1 MRNIIAAFP
10 SPISVNVILENT
22 EELKKETNCVSNYF
36 QGNYKN
42 NNEYRLL
49 EKYPRIKKILLNQFK
64 QVAKENFDYTND
76 FIISTSWITKMEKK
90 GEIVQSHCHKNS
102 FYSGVYYFDEY
113 EEDEGG
119 VLEIMTPLSNHFD
132 FNVMPEDWN
141 VYTGRALKFSPKKN
155 LLILFPSYLFHQVLS
170 YEGTSIRKSL
180 AFNIVPIGFYGDGD
194 SSYNTRWTYG

>member
-90 GEIVQSHCHKNS
+90 GDIVQSLCHKNS

-141 VYTGRALKFSPKKN
+141 VYTGRVLKFSPKKN

-194 SSYNTRWTYG
+194 SSYNTRWT

>member
-1 MRNIIAAFP
+1 MRDIIAAFP

-64 QVAKENFDYTND
+64 QVAKENFGYTND

-90 GEIVQSHCHKNS
+90 GEISQSHCHKNS

-141 VYTGRALKFSPKKN
+141 VYTGRSLQFSPKKN

-194 SSYNTRWTYG
+194 SSYNTRWT

>member
-1 MRNIIAAFP
+1 MRDIIAAFP

-64 QVAKENFDYTND
+64 QVAKENFGYTND

-90 GEIVQSHCHKNS
+90 GEISQSHCHKNS

-141 VYTGRALKFSPKKN
+141 VYTGRSLQFSPKKN

-194 SSYNTRWTYG
+194 SAVNTKWLN

>member
-90 GEIVQSHCHKNS
+90 GEMSQSHCHKNS

-141 VYTGRALKFSPKKN
+141 VYTGRVLKFSPKKN

-194 SSYNTRWTYG
+194 SSYNTRWT

>member
-64 QVAKENFDYTND
+64 QVAKENFGYTND

-90 GEIVQSHCHKNS
+90 GEISQSHCHKNS

-119 VLEIMTPLSNHFD
+119 VLEIITPLSNHFD
-132 FNVMPEDWN
+132 FNVMPKDWN
-141 VYTGRALKFSPKKN
+141 LYTGRSIKFSPKKN
-155 LLILFPSYLFHQVLS
+155 LLILFPSYLFHQVLA

-194 SSYNTRWTYG
+194 SSYNTRWT

>member
-90 GEIVQSHCHKNS
+90 GEMSQSHCHKNS

-141 VYTGRALKFSPKKN
+141 VYTGRSLQFSPKKN

-194 SSYNTRWTYG
+194 SSYNTRWT

>member
-1 MRNIIAAFP
+1 MRDIIAAFP

-22 EELKKETNCVSNYF
+22 EELKKETNCVSNYL

-64 QVAKENFDYTND
+64 QVAKENFGYTND

-90 GEIVQSHCHKNS
+90 GEMSQSHCHKNS

-141 VYTGRALKFSPKKN
+141 VYTGRSLQFSPKKN

-194 SSYNTRWTYG
+194 SSYNTRWT